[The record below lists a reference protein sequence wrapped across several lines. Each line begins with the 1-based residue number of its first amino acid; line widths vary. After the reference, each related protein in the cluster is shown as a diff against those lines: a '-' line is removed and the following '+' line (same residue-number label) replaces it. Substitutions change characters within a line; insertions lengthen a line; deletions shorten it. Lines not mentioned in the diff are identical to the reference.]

1 MIPCRWSFATV
12 IWEIATYGILIALI
26 ALYIAALNVIF
37 ILYTPLIGAKPFSDV
52 AIGASLD
59 PFIQHL
65 KKGNRPPQ
73 PTGLSDSM

>member
-1 MIPCRWSFATV
+1 MVCNIDT
-12 IWEIATYGILIALI
+12 IATQKCHLSYSLHIYSTL
-26 ALYIAALNVIF
+26 
-37 ILYTPLIGAKPFSDV
+37 TGAKPFSDI

-65 KKGNRPPQ
+65 KEGNKPPQ

>member
-1 MIPCRWSFATV
+1 MQVVVRYCHLGDSYLWYNSTV
-12 IWEIATYGILIALI
+12 
-26 ALYIAALNVIF
+26 AACNVIHVV
-37 ILYTPLIGAKPFSDV
+37 LCTPLIGAKPFSDV

-65 KKGNRPPQ
+65 KEGNKPPQ